1 MILTFDNVNFFFKF
15 IRQFLASI
23 DVVVFSLLSWIIEG
37 VFNLS
42 SLMLSTDFAKQIYTR
57 IYIILGVF
65 MAFKLT
71 FSFLKYLASP
81 DAMTDKEQGV
91 GKLIGRV
98 VAMIIMLIAFP
109 IVFFN
114 PVPGDSQNRTVLA
127 ILQDGVVKTL
137 PRIILGQAIGDTN
150 ASGSVNAKDN
160 GKELALSMLKSFYY
174 PSVCNEDSKN
184 YDRSKTSN
192 CGEYFAGK
200 STTISDKG
208 LESTGIDSFSKFYN
222 SVLNEAGN
230 DTYAYQY
237 MWPLTTVTGILLIV
251 IMAGICID
259 IAIRCFKLLILE
271 VMAPVPI
278 MTYIDPKASKDG
290 SFAAWSKTLISTY
303 IDLFVKLG
311 TVYLVLLLASALF
324 RQELFDKAAY
334 NNFSGLSYLYVQV
347 FLVIGL
353 FQFAKQ
359 APKFI
364 KDALG
369 IKDNGGSGGFM
380 GKAFA
385 GMAGAA
391 AGFAGGVAGGGGI
404 MGGLSAA
411 AGGFSAGA
419 ANAGSGKPLGMYSKS
434 RDEMAKSTGKIPG
447 GVVGRIRQNG
457 FNRQANK
464 AGYQDILADEK
475 KLKENIQ
482 TQSGEKNASDR
493 ELANL
498 RSQQANK
505 TADVNTKRDALTLA
519 NQNAIQARANM
530 SSGMYKQVQD
540 DLDYARA
547 NGISEADAVASMPDD
562 VLASYNAY
570 KNDMSLINAADT
582 AQTEYDTSTS
592 ELSTLNN
599 KIADEQD
606 NNIRLSQDIQQS
618 QQYLQ
623 DVQKDKD
630 KVEKGY
636 NVYKSKKESKTPTKK
651 NPYTSGSYRK

>member
-1 MILTFDNVNFFFKF
+1 MILTFNNVNFFFKF

-23 DVVVFSLLSWIIEG
+23 DVVVFSLLSWMIEG

-42 SLMLSTDFAKQIYTR
+42 SLMLSADFAKLIYTR

-65 MAFKLT
+65 MVFKLT
-71 FSFLKYLASP
+71 FSFLKYLVSP

-127 ILQDGVVKTL
+127 VLQDGVVKTL
-137 PRIILGQAIGDTN
+137 PRIILGQAIDNTN
-150 ASGSVNAKDN
+150 ASGGVNAKDN

-174 PSVCNEDSKN
+174 PSVCDEDSKN
-184 YDRSKTSN
+184 YDQSKASN
-192 CGEYFAGK
+192 CSEYFTGK

-237 MWPLTTVTGILLIV
+237 MWPLTTVTGILLIA

-259 IAIRCFKLLILE
+259 VAVRCFKLLILE

-324 RQELFDKAAY
+324 KQELFDKAAY

-353 FQFAKQ
+353 FQFAKM

-369 IKDNGGSGGFM
+369 IKDNGGGSGGFM
-380 GKAFA
+380 GKAWA

-391 AGFAGGVAGGGGI
+391 AGFAGGVATGGLA
-404 MGGLSAA
+404 GGLSGIMTGASSGLAGKPGQAFAQVRDEQAKLLGKTPGGIKGKLQNQAMQRSVMKHTGLSKKKLDELKGAKIEADNELAIAEADYANGKIDASALTDARKKAGTANSAYESANSLAKQIGLKPGFMQENKVHGNAYIAAIRLRKNIDATASTVKGKVNDLPSTQWIKDRATDISNIPSDIRYSIDSARYGEAA
-411 AGGFSAGA
+411 AADLSVERQVVKEDLNEYKESFRGGIG
-419 ANAGSGKPLGMYSKS
+419 NKP
-434 RDEMAKSTGKIPG
+434 DA
-447 GVVGRIRQNG
+447 
-457 FNRQANK
+457 
-464 AGYQDILADEK
+464 EK
-475 KLKENIQ
+475 QEF
-482 TQSGEKNASDR
+482 
-493 ELANL
+493 L
-498 RSQQANK
+498 RTS
-505 TADVNTKRDALTLA
+505 L
-519 NQNAIQARANM
+519 
-530 SSGMYKQVQD
+530 
-540 DLDYARA
+540 
-547 NGISEADAVASMPDD
+547 
-562 VLASYNAY
+562 
-570 KNDMSLINAADT
+570 KNDKKALRDDRK
-582 AQTEYDTSTS
+582 YFK
-592 ELSTLNN
+592 NN
-599 KIADEQD
+599 K
-606 NNIRLSQDIQQS
+606 
-618 QQYLQ
+618 
-623 DVQKDKD
+623 
-630 KVEKGY
+630 
-636 NVYKSKKESKTPTKK
+636 
-651 NPYTSGSYRK
+651 